1 MAAGRRG
8 TEAVLTAIV
17 RWSLARPWLVAAGA
31 VLLLIYGML
40 VLGRAKFDV
49 FPDFV
54 PSQAEVQTEAP
65 GLSADQVERL
75 VTRPIE
81 QAVNGAAGVAAV
93 RSESIQGLSIV
104 TIVFADGVDPYR
116 ARQVVA
122 ESLGE
127 AAGTLPQ
134 GVKAPKVAPLT
145 SATMDLLKVGFT
157 SNRLDPAALRDLVQW
172 QIRPR
177 LLAVPGVAR
186 ATVYGGVIRRIEVQ
200 VRPDDLAA
208 RDLAFAD
215 VAAAVRQSTSVIGG
229 GYIDTPEQR
238 LPVEPR
244 GQAETAADIAA
255 TPLPATSAANGAPA
269 TVAHVGDVAT
279 VIEGVAPNNGD
290 ALVMGKP
297 GVLVSLSSQYGAN
310 TLEVTHAVEAAL
322 DEFAPALA
330 AQGVTMDAGLHRPA
344 NFIDA
349 ALKGIFDDLA
359 IGAALI
365 AIVLFLFLRNPAAV
379 LISFVSIPL
388 SLLAAVVVFVS
399 FGVTINTMTL
409 GGMAVALGVVV
420 DDAIIDVENIL
431 RRLRAAPAGEPPA
444 ATILA
449 ASIEV
454 RAPVIYA
461 TLVVALVLAPVLML
475 SGLQGA
481 FFAPLAAA
489 FILAT
494 LLSLA
499 VAVIVTPALGLLL
512 LRGARLPAE
521 PGPLRRAKAVTE
533 RLLLR
538 CVACPRAIV
547 AGSIAAVLLAALATV
562 TFTAELLP
570 SFKEGHFVLGVSG
583 PPGTSLGVMRT
594 YGVHI
599 THDLLAIPGIRSV
612 EQQIGRAEGGEDS
625 WGTERSEFHVELQPG
640 LSGAAQDGVQA
651 RIHAVLDAYPGL
663 TTEVLTFLGDRIGES
678 LSGESAS
685 LAVGIYG
692 AESDTLDPVAAR
704 IAAVMATVPGAVDV
718 RQTTPPLTPVVRV
731 DVDLPRAAARGV
743 NPADILTTVQTA
755 YQGTAATQVYRQDR
769 AIDVALTLPP
779 ALRETPEAVGALLVR
794 SAGGGAMPLDQVARV
809 SLGEGR
815 TVIGHAGGR
824 VREVVT
830 ANPAPADAGRVT
842 AAVRQA
848 IAAQVKLPPGAYLEY
863 EGTADAAIAARDELL
878 RNVAFALVGMVA
890 LLSLAFGNARSTA
903 LIFAA
908 VPLAMI
914 GGVVA
919 VLLSGRELSL
929 GSLVGFVTLFGVAAR
944 NAILL
949 LAHADHLV
957 TVERHPWSIETL
969 ALATRERMTPILM
982 TALVTG
988 LGLLPLAIGS
998 GQAGREIQGPMAIV
1012 ILGGL
1017 VSSTVTSL
1025 IVLPALVWRYW
1036 RPVMPAG
1043 KP

>member
-1 MAAGRRG
+1 M
-8 TEAVLTAIV
+8 LTAIV

-31 VLLLIYGML
+31 ALLLIYGVL

-54 PSQAEVQTEAP
+54 PSQSEVQTEAP
-65 GLSADQVERL
+65 GLSAEQVEQL

-81 QAVNGAAGVAAV
+81 QAINGAAGVASV
-93 RSESIQGLSIV
+93 RSDSIQGLSIV
-104 TIVFADGVDPYR
+104 TVVFADGVDPYR

-127 AAGTLPQ
+127 AAGMLPQ

-157 SNRLDPAALRDLVQW
+157 SDQLDPSALRDLVQW

-186 ATVYGGVIRRIEVQ
+186 ATVYGGVVQRIEVQ

-208 RDLAFAD
+208 RDLAFND
-215 VAAAVRQSTSVIGG
+215 VAAAVQQSTSVIGG
-229 GYIDTPEQR
+229 GYIDTPQQR

-244 GQAETAADIAA
+244 GAARDAADIAA
-255 TPLPATSAANGAPA
+255 APLAGTPIGAGGTPTA
-269 TVAHVGDVAT
+269 IAHVGDVAT
-279 VIEGVAPNNGD
+279 VTEGPAPNNGD
-290 ALVMGKP
+290 ALIMGKP
-297 GVLVSLSSQYGAN
+297 GVLISLSSQYGAN

-322 DEFAPALA
+322 EEFKPSLA
-330 AQGVTMDAGLHRPA
+330 AQGVTMNAGLHRPA

-349 ALKGIFDDLA
+349 ALRGIFDDLLV
-359 IGAALI
+359 GAVLI
-365 AIVLFLFLRNPAAV
+365 AIVLFLFMRNIAAV

-388 SLLAAVVVFVS
+388 SLLAAAIVFDR

-420 DDAIIDVENIL
+420 DDAIIDVENII
-431 RRLRAAPAGEPPA
+431 RRLRSAPDGAMPA

-449 ASIEV
+449 ASVEV

-481 FFAPLAAA
+481 FFAPLATA

-494 LLSLA
+494 LASLA
-499 VAVIVTPALGLLL
+499 VAVVVTSALSLLL
-512 LRGARLPAE
+512 LRNAHLPEE
-521 PGPLRRAKAVTE
+521 PGPLRRAKAGAE
-533 RLLLR
+533 RLLTR
-538 CVACPRAIV
+538 CIAAPRAVLI
-547 AGSIAAVLLAALATV
+547 GSILAVLLAAAATI

-583 PPGTSLGVMRT
+583 PPGTSLAVMRD
-594 YGVHI
+594 YGEHI
-599 THDLLAIPGIRSV
+599 TADLLGIPGIQSV
-612 EQQIGRAEGGEDS
+612 EQQIGRAEGGEDT
-625 WGTERSEFHVELQPG
+625 WGTERSEFHVELAPG
-640 LSGAAQDGVQA
+640 LSGAAQDEVQA
-651 RIHAVLDAYPGL
+651 RIHTVLDGYPGL
-663 TTEVLTFLGDRIGES
+663 VTEVLTFLGDRIGES
-678 LSGESAS
+678 LSGETAS

-692 AESDTLDPVAAR
+692 ADSDTLDPLADR
-704 IAAVMATVPGAVDV
+704 IAAVIKTVPGAVDV
-718 RQTTPPLTPVVRV
+718 RRTTPPRTPVVRV

-743 NPADILTTVQTA
+743 APADILSAVQTA
-755 YQGTAATQVYRQDR
+755 YQGSAATQIYQQDR

-779 ALRETPEAVGALLVR
+779 EMRDTPEAVDALLVR
-794 SAGGGAMPLDQVARV
+794 SAGGAAMPLSQVATV

-815 TVIGHAGGR
+815 TVIGHEGGR

-830 ANPAPADAGRVT
+830 TNPPPAQAGTVT
-842 AAVRQA
+842 AAVKQA
-848 IAAQVKLPPGAYLEY
+848 IASHVKLPLGVYLEY
-863 EGTADAAIAARDELL
+863 EGTADAANAARNELL
-878 RNVAFALVGMVA
+878 RNVGFALVGMVA
-890 LLSLAFGNARSTA
+890 LLAIAFGSARSTI

-908 VPLAMI
+908 APLAMV
-914 GGVVA
+914 GGVIA

-949 LAHADHLV
+949 LSHAEHLV
-957 TVERHPWSIETL
+957 VTEGRDWSVETL
-969 ALATRERMTPILM
+969 VLATRERMTPILM

-998 GQAGREIQGPMAIV
+998 GQAGREIQGPMAVV

-1017 VSSTVTSL
+1017 VSSTLTSVL
-1025 IVLPALVWRYW
+1025 ILPALIWRYW
-1036 RPVMPAG
+1036 RPTISSGVAEFG
-1043 KP
+1043 